1 MMFNWDTDIEVRT
14 QEAHRLDVL
23 TAAAT
28 GLEDAVKTILN
39 KMAKVVK
46 GFRSGDYGQVET
58 WIQQEWRTKP
68 DKDVRA
74 PIRREFIFKVDR
86 TKPHKDVRAA
96 LKSVLKLVDDF
107 KGTYQMKMILA
118 EHVKNNLIKAKI
130 TDEMQ
135 KQEQRILMVQ
145 LYKCRDN
152 WIKSIGN
159 KISAA
164 ENELQ
169 DPGSDTNSQAR
180 QGKIFQIL
188 HDLAQLEKESRNEGE
203 AFGESPYSSPRDP
216 GSSELGDQSL
226 NRVLD
231 TLNGLK
237 QRVSNQ
243 ANIETRIMGEQG
255 SAVRVGTGRA
265 GSPSV
270 RQLVTGCRGRIPGS
284 LIATPRC

>member
-1 MMFNWDTDIEVRT
+1 MLLYAAEMVINTQINIVDKVLTGVVKAIVDTDPEKPSQNNYKPAIEAQRQILVNAKTQTMMFNWDTDIEVRT

-145 LYKCRDN
+145 LYKCR
-152 WIKSIGN
+152 
-159 KISAA
+159 
-164 ENELQ
+164 
-169 DPGSDTNSQAR
+169 
-180 QGKIFQIL
+180 
-188 HDLAQLEKESRNEGE
+188 
-203 AFGESPYSSPRDP
+203 
-216 GSSELGDQSL
+216 
-226 NRVLD
+226 
-231 TLNGLK
+231 
-237 QRVSNQ
+237 
-243 ANIETRIMGEQG
+243 
-255 SAVRVGTGRA
+255 
-265 GSPSV
+265 
-270 RQLVTGCRGRIPGS
+270 
-284 LIATPRC
+284 